1 MASTTT
7 TELGLFKPV
16 PGSAEP
22 FRTTDVNGNWDILDT
37 VVAGYEERIV
47 EAEESIEGVIE
58 QFEEDGAAAISTF
71 NTNSAAAITT
81 FNEDGAAAIDTF
93 ETNSAAAIDTFE
105 DDAAAALALV
115 DTEAIIDEIV
125 NEGFTLNV
133 DGGTA

>member
-22 FRTTDVNGNWDILDT
+22 FRTTDVNGNWDILDG

-58 QFEEDGAAAISTF
+58 QFEEDGADAIAAFEIEA
-71 NTNSAAAITT
+71 AAAIATVDT
-81 FNEDGAAAIDTF
+81 AQILDAID
-93 ETNSAAAIDTFE
+93 
-105 DDAAAALALV
+105 
-115 DTEAIIDEIV
+115 
-125 NEGFTLNV
+125 EGFSIN
-133 DGGTA
+133 GGTA

>member
-47 EAEESIEGVIE
+47 EAEESIAGVIDD
-58 QFEEDGAAAISTF
+58 FETAGATAISDFETAGATAISDFNADAAAALS
-71 NTNSAAAITT
+71 
-81 FNEDGAAAIDTF
+81 
-93 ETNSAAAIDTFE
+93 TFE

>member
-22 FRTTDVNGNWDILDT
+22 FRTTDVNNNWDILDG

-47 EAEESIEGVIE
+47 EAEESIAGVID
-58 QFEEDGAAAISTF
+58 QFEEDGAAAIAAF
-71 NTNSAAAITT
+71 EIEAEAAIAT
-81 FNEDGAAAIDTF
+81 
-93 ETNSAAAIDTFE
+93 
-105 DDAAAALALV
+105 L
-115 DTEAIIDEIV
+115 DTEAIIEAIDTMALDI
-125 NEGFTLNV
+125 

>member
-16 PGSAEP
+16 PGTAEP

-47 EAEESIEGVIE
+47 EAEESIAGVIDD
-58 QFEEDGAAAISTF
+58 FETAGAAAIADF
-71 NTNSAAAITT
+71 NADAAA
-81 FNEDGAAAIDTF
+81 AL
-93 ETNSAAAIDTFE
+93 STFE
-105 DDAAAALALV
+105 DDAEAALALV
-115 DTEAIIDEIV
+115 DTQAIIDEIV
-125 NEGFTLNV
+125 NEGFTLDI